1 MDACFRNA
9 RARNTHVAATLNHPF
24 PAQASIAAFGHF
36 PVDAS
41 CLNDTAPEL
50 QRLVALVSMAPRS
63 KAPEDVLVK
72 RRGAYVGEQTTSHW
86 PFRFDADA
94 PTEQP
99 TRRDADLTPAMRRLI
114 G

>member
-1 MDACFRNA
+1 M
-9 RARNTHVAATLNHPF
+9 
-24 PAQASIAAFGHF
+24 
-36 PVDAS
+36 
-41 CLNDTAPEL
+41 
-50 QRLVALVSMAPRS
+50 
-63 KAPEDVLVK
+63 K

-94 PTEQP
+94 PTENP